1 MSKSRTAARPRM
13 TLAETRE
20 FLAQVSKHPRLVD
33 DLGDWELDDREV
45 ARYIARKAKT
55 LFLVASHTNLDRV
68 QKLAE
73 LLFYSAYLNGRAK
86 PKEDLPG
93 TVANTVDWEELFET
107 PAGQA
112 KEEIIQ

>member
-33 DLGDWELDDREV
+33 DLGDWELDEREV

-73 LLFYSAYLNGRAK
+73 LLFYSAYLNGRSK
-86 PKEDLPG
+86 PKDSLPD
-93 TVANTVDWEELFET
+93 NVDWEELFET
-107 PAGQA
+107 PAALPGQA